1 MTDYAK
7 LSIEV
12 LTDPLVLGYSGMT
25 DQQVSDSLNDPAR
38 PYERSIVPSHKV
50 FDAIVPAE
58 YVSLSAANKER
69 LGTVLS
75 MGDVDLSGANTR
87 SALGGMFSAGPT
99 RDNLI
104 ALQNGP
110 PISRAQEIGAGK
122 VGPGV
127 IAEVR
132 K

>member
-1 MTDYAK
+1 MTDYAALK
-7 LSIEV
+7 AEV
-12 LTDPLVLGYSGMT
+12 TNDPLGIGYSGMT

-38 PYERSIVPSHKV
+38 PRERSVVPSHEV

-58 YVSLSAANKER
+58 YVSLSVANKDR
-69 LGTVLS
+69 LATVLS

-87 SALGGMFSAGPT
+87 SALGGMFSAGAT

-104 ALQNGP
+104 ALQDGAP
-110 PISRAQEIGAGK
+110 VSRARELSLGK

-127 IAEVR
+127 VAEVR